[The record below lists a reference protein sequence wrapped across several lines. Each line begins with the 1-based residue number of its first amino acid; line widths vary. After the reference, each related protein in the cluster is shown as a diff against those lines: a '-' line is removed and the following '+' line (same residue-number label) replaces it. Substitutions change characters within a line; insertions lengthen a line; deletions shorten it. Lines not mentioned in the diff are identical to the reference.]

1 MLGWLPGASERDIV
15 DRELANGDL
24 NDRGND
30 FADRS
35 GSWNWQDSLGAWMA
49 GSSKEKVLA
58 AAQKVRD
65 KKLNDAYGGQAS
77 TNTANLGP
85 LSSTYTSATNKT
97 ESEMKSELATDG
109 ARAKALQVAI
119 GDGELDV
126 GTLSSNASVGAI
138 LGQNSKAKK
147 AAAEA
152 TRLKL
157 DGERKA
163 EKASDR
169 TYAEGLTTAANIRA
183 DRKEERMYARED
195 RKDER
200 ARLDRLENKRMEMEL
215 RGDEMKFKYAQL
227 AQSDKMARQDRKDRA
242 MMTLIR
248 GLGNL
253 GAAFT
258 V

>member
-35 GSWNWQDSLGAWMA
+35 GSWNWQDSFGAWMA
-49 GSSKEKVLA
+49 GTSKEKVLA

-65 KKLNDAYGGQAS
+65 KKLNDAYGGTAS
-77 TNTANLGP
+77 TNAANLGP
-85 LSSTYTSATNKT
+85 LSATYQGASNKT
-97 ESEMKSELATDG
+97 ETEMKSALATDS

-126 GTLSSNASVGAI
+126 GTLAANSSVGAI
-138 LGQNSKAKK
+138 LGQNTKAKK
-147 AAAEA
+147 AAAERN
-152 TRLKL
+152 RLKIK
-157 DGERKA
+157 GENEA
-163 EKASDR
+163 TVASDR
-169 TYAEGLTTAANIRA
+169 AYREGQITRSNQREDAR
-183 DRKEERMYARED
+183 EERLMLRED

-200 ARLDRLENKRMEMEL
+200 ARLDRLETRKMDMQL

-242 MMTLIR
+242 MMTLIQ